1 MSERILRAKCDEKS
15 GVAWGS
21 ACPGAT
27 RKSESSTA
35 HLKLIHLCV
44 SSQQQFCV
52 HKNEEADPFS
62 MKKPRGRCFKMPDL
76 RVPLQPVQAAARLKI
91 ISLGEPS
98 VGKSC
103 LIKRYCEE
111 KFVSKHVATIGIDF
125 GVKPVVVEGYGD
137 VRVNFFDFAG
147 GPEYFEIRNEFYKDA
162 QGALLVFDLASKATL
177 DALDK
182 WLKEA
187 EEFGMRTAALVLCGN
202 KCDNKKHEVT
212 EAEARRWAGSHGGMP
227 YFETSAKDG
236 DNVSKAFDQLYK
248 LAVLPGKGCG

>member
-1 MSERILRAKCDEKS
+1 MKLQQINTRPLEGPWAPLQQPHSISHRDSQAK
-15 GVAWGS
+15 
-21 ACPGAT
+21 
-27 RKSESSTA
+27 
-35 HLKLIHLCV
+35 
-44 SSQQQFCV
+44 
-52 HKNEEADPFS
+52 FS
-62 MKKPRGRCFKMPDL
+62 YYPNGFMPDL

-162 QGALLVFDLASKATL
+162 QGAVLVFDLASKATL

-248 LAVLPGKGCG
+248 LAVLPGKGSG

>member
-1 MSERILRAKCDEKS
+1 
-15 GVAWGS
+15 
-21 ACPGAT
+21 
-27 RKSESSTA
+27 
-35 HLKLIHLCV
+35 
-44 SSQQQFCV
+44 
-52 HKNEEADPFS
+52 
-62 MKKPRGRCFKMPDL
+62 MPEV